1 MFKRL
6 KRALVESYVG
16 AIALGYLLAESV
28 LYLIN
33 VVAAPETAW
42 AQQQYRAGLPGHVSW
57 ATLAQTYALDSLV
70 KFIILLALWYI
81 LLRWLYFE
89 KPPKQSSPP
98 APPSNPERST

>member
-33 VVAAPETAW
+33 AIAAPETAW

-57 ATLAQTYALDSLV
+57 ATLAQTYAIDPLV
-70 KFIILLALWYI
+70 KFIILIVLWYI
-81 LLRWLYFE
+81 LLGWLYFE
-89 KPPKQSSPP
+89 KPSKQSSAP
-98 APPSNPERST
+98 APAPHQESA

>member
-1 MFKRL
+1 MFKRV

-42 AQQQYRAGLPGHVSW
+42 AQQRYRAGMPGQVSW
-57 ATLAQTYALDSLV
+57 TTLALADATDPFV
-70 KFIILLALWYI
+70 KFILLLVFWYI

-89 KPPKQSSPP
+89 KPAKRTP
-98 APPSNPERST
+98 ASAPGQGEQGLA